1 MSVIEDVRFLAVAG
15 FYVACNFMP
24 LWMLFA
30 GYLIVTGQFWGY
42 VLLIVFAADFLIPLQ
57 TPGMNL
63 TWCDLTNE
71 TEGGHRELAQRANSL
86 TNSLSRRPS
95 KERRVTSRSS

>member
-1 MSVIEDVRFLAVAG
+1 MSVIEDVRFLSVAG

-42 VLLIVFAADFLIPLQ
+42 VLLIVFAAE
-57 TPGMNL
+57 GVARARRMRGS
-63 TWCDLTNE
+63 E
-71 TEGGHRELAQRANSL
+71 ATEPAI
-86 TNSLSRRPS
+86 
-95 KERRVTSRSS
+95 